1 MRNVS
6 IVIRYEIQR
15 MVTRVSFWL
24 MAFLFP
30 LIFFGISFGSQW
42 LARSAMEDRE
52 KALNLVDLLSGVR
65 TEAGAM
71 GYVDQ
76 AGMIKQLPPG
86 LPPELLREY
95 PDRDA
100 AQRALEAGE
109 IESYYEL
116 PADVLME
123 GVIFQVQRRFSP
135 LVHLV
140 GDDLMK
146 YVLTYQLVGDP
157 DVAILLMRPVTAVE
171 TRVLQPSAA
180 AAPSVGRPRGDASV
194 LTMAVLFL
202 FFFVLTMSS
211 GYMLGSVTR
220 EKESRLVEVL
230 LLSLR
235 PTELMLGKLVGL
247 GVVALLE
254 MVIWFGGG
262 WLVAGRAS
270 MLHQFV
276 HVVTSVE
283 LPPGF
288 LVWGVAYFLLGYLM
302 YASALGALGAL
313 APTARESSQF
323 TFVLLLPLMIPLWL
337 NSTFTE
343 APEGGVVTLLSM
355 FPLTSPVSMMARM
368 AAVPVPLWQRV
379 LSLVLLVGTT
389 YGLVRLAARF
399 FRAEA
404 LLADHLPRLRDLV
417 PWLSRHSG

>member
-1 MRNVS
+1 VRNVG

-30 LIFFGISFGSQW
+30 LIVFGISFGSQW
-42 LARSAMEDRE
+42 LARSAMDDRE
-52 KALNLVDLLSGVR
+52 KALNLVDLLSGAR
-65 TEAGAM
+65 TEARAM

-76 AGMIKQLPPG
+76 ASMIKQLPPG

-95 PDRDA
+95 PDRAA
-100 AQRALEAGE
+100 AQRALQAGE

-116 PADVLME
+116 PADVLRE

-135 LVHLV
+135 LVHLQ

-157 DVAILLMRPVTAVE
+157 DVAVLLIRPVATVE
-171 TRVLQPSAA
+171 TRLLEPLETTPTPTA
-180 AAPSVGRPRGDASV
+180 RPKGDASAV
-194 LTMAVLFL
+194 TMAVLFV

-211 GYMLGSVTR
+211 GYMLRSVTR

-247 GVVALLE
+247 GVVALLQ
-254 MVIWFGGG
+254 MVIWVGGG
-262 WLVAGRAS
+262 WLLTGRSS
-270 MLHQFV
+270 MLYHFV
-276 HVVTSVE
+276 RVITSVE

-288 LVWGVAYFLLGYLM
+288 LVWGLAYFLLGYLM

-313 APTARESSQF
+313 VPTARESSQF

-337 NSTFTE
+337 NPIFTE
-343 APEGGVVTLLSM
+343 APEGGVVTFLSI
-355 FPLTSPVSMMARM
+355 FPLTLPVSMMARM

-379 LSLVLLVGTT
+379 LSLILLVGTT
-389 YGLVRLAARF
+389 YGLVWLAARF
-399 FRAEA
+399 FKAET
-404 LLADHLPRLRDLV
+404 LLADRLPRLRDLLV
-417 PWLSRHSG
+417 WFGRRPA